1 MATVYTLHVGFSD
14 AFGNDQ
20 HAAANRVRLFH
31 VLDSGN
37 FDGYTVLD
45 STGCYQGN
53 REPGANVVFIARSD
67 NEAAI
72 LEPKIREAA
81 KLYKKLAN
89 QEEVWLT
96 ARQEIL
102 DII

>member
-31 VLDSGN
+31 VLDSGD

-45 STGCYQGN
+45 SLGCYQGKQ
-53 REPGANVVFIARSD
+53 EPGANVVFIAKDSL
-67 NEAAI
+67 EATE
-72 LEPKIREAA
+72 LEPKIRQAA
-81 KLYKKLAN
+81 ELYKELTL

>member
-20 HAAANRVRLFH
+20 HAAANRACLLN
-31 VLDSGN
+31 VLDLGR

-45 STGCYQGN
+45 TLGCYQGKQ
-53 REPGANVVFIARSD
+53 EPGANVVFIARDSF
-67 NEAAI
+67 EATQLKA
-72 LEPKIREAA
+72 KIRQAA
-81 KLYKKLAN
+81 ELYKELTL

-96 ARQEIL
+96 TREENLEI
-102 DII
+102 I

>member
-31 VLDSGN
+31 VLDSGD

-45 STGCYQGN
+45 SIGCYQGKQ
-53 REPGANVVFIARSD
+53 EPGANVVFIARDSF
-67 NEAAI
+67 EATQLRA
-72 LEPKIREAA
+72 KVKRAA
-81 KLYKKLAN
+81 ELYKELTL

-96 ARQEIL
+96 TREEDLEI
-102 DII
+102 I